1 MKKNSSLISHLS
13 CLKRERFTLIELL
26 VVIAI
31 IAILAGM
38 LLPALGGAKMH
49 AMTIS
54 CMSNMKQTLQF
65 TAYYVDASGGY
76 FTAYDEKKCWQD
88 ATRMM
93 FPDASVDIMGCDSG
107 PRAPASFRGT
117 CRWHDVYG
125 IRLGS
130 VPSRFFVSG
139 TASDAIVYVP
149 NRIPHTSSYILFGD
163 NYSPSVCSGPCAT
176 YGGRQRYSLSPF
188 TSTSGLHLLHRRK
201 ANVGFFDGHVET
213 IDENI
218 YRDHIRSDYTTL
230 NLTVPNS
237 GKIGYILPDLTPSS
251 IY

>member
-1 MKKNSSLISHLS
+1 MRKN
-13 CLKRERFTLIELL
+13 EFTLIELL

-38 LLPALGGAKMH
+38 LMPALGGAKMH

-65 TAYYVDASGGY
+65 TGYYVDASDGY
-76 FTAYDEKKCWQD
+76 FLVYDEKKSWQD
-88 ATRMM
+88 ATRALL
-93 FPDASVDIMGCDSG
+93 PDAHVDVMGCDSG
-107 PRAPASFRGT
+107 PRAPVSFRGQ

-125 IRLGS
+125 ARMGQ
-130 VPSRFFVSG
+130 VPNRFYVRGAAADS
-139 TASDAIVYVP
+139 IVYVP
-149 NRIPHTSSYILFGD
+149 NRIPHTSSFILFGD
-163 NYSPSVCSGPCAT
+163 NYSPSLCSGTCGT

-188 TSTSGLHLLHRRK
+188 SSTGGLHLLHRRK

-213 IDENI
+213 IDEKV
-218 YRDHIRSDYTTL
+218 YRDHVRSDYTTL

-237 GKIGYILPDLTPSS
+237 GKIGYVLPDLTVSS